1 MLATRQWSPL
11 LNMKLADW
19 CLERCLEWFGKGWRE
34 CNEKGAMIFGGGFKP
49 LVLSTGGLV
58 SSETAD
64 EWKSWRKATPEAAF
78 RWTQKRIT
86 IELVK
91 ARARISMI

>member
-1 MLATRQWSPL
+1 
-11 LNMKLADW
+11 MKKAP
-19 CLERCLEWFGKGWRE
+19 R
-34 CNEKGAMIFGGGFKP
+34 IFGGAFKP
-49 LVLSTGGLV
+49 LVVSTGGLV
-58 SSETAD
+58 SREAAD
-64 EWKSWRKATPEAAF
+64 EWKSWRKVTAEAAF